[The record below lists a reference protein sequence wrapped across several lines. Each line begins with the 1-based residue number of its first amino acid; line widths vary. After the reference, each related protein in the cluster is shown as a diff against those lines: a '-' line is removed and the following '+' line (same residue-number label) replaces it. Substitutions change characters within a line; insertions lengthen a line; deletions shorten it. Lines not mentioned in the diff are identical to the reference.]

1 MGGTLI
7 LSPAQAKTGA
17 TPSSETRTLH
27 ENGAPA
33 NRKQGVQEFSGVPLI
48 HYRISCQL
56 AFGHNLRYYFVHV
69 HYGTRHGHA
78 VTWLQPAGMLGDA

>member
-33 NRKQGVQEFSGVPLI
+33 NRKQGVQEFSGVP
-48 HYRISCQL
+48 
-56 AFGHNLRYYFVHV
+56 
-69 HYGTRHGHA
+69 
-78 VTWLQPAGMLGDA
+78 

>member
-33 NRKQGVQEFSGVPLI
+33 NRKQGVQEFSGVPCKKNKKSWWKKAQRFMLDGT
-48 HYRISCQL
+48 QL
-56 AFGHNLRYYFVHV
+56 TKLKN
-69 HYGTRHGHA
+69 
-78 VTWLQPAGMLGDA
+78 